1 MSIAEFQSTYLQIR
15 EEGDIVV
22 ASFTVSRLDDE
33 ANIEEV
39 GQELFAIVDKFGCR
53 KLVLSLSIVEYVTS
67 SLLGKLISLHR
78 RLHRGAGTLVIANL
92 TEGVKDVMRASRLLN
107 YFNIVEDE
115 DEGIQT
121 LK

>member
-1 MSIAEFQSTYLQIR
+1 MSLAEFQPKYLQIH
-15 EEGDIVV
+15 EVGDIAV

-33 ANIEEV
+33 ANIEEL

-53 KLVLSLSIVEYVTS
+53 KLVLSLAVVEYVTS
-67 SLLGKLISLHR
+67 SVLGKLISLHR
-78 RLHRGAGTLVIANL
+78 RLHRGAGTLVISNL

-107 YFNIVEDE
+107 YFNIAEDE
-115 DEGIQT
+115 AEGIQT